1 MARGT
6 SCVCENDKTSDKRFP
21 SLHLAMRL
29 TNSGVWSSRQRSTA
43 SIYGAQQLSPQKAP
57 YVSVAPVGSALAA
70 ASPLPANASHQC
82 DLRGRT
88 HLSPSPS
95 LSIAS

>member
-6 SCVCENDKTSDKRFP
+6 SCVCEDTKTSDKRFP

-29 TNSGVWSSRQRSTA
+29 TDPGVWSSRQRSTA
-43 SIYGAQQLSPQKAP
+43 SIYDAQQLSPQNAP
-57 YVSVAPVGSALAA
+57 FVSVAPVGSPLAP
-70 ASPLPANASHQC
+70 ASPLPAHASHQC

-88 HLSPSPS
+88 HRSPSPS
-95 LSIAS
+95 LSTAS